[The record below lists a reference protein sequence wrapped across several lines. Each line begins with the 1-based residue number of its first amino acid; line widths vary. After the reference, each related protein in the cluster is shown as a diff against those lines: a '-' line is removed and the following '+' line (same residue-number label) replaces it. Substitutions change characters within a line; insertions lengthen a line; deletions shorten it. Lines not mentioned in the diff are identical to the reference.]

1 MRPGGYGERVSA
13 QRERGFWAGR
23 PVLVTGGTGLVGS
36 WLTKRLLAA
45 GAEVV
50 LLVKDLDPRSELV
63 RSGDIG
69 RVALV
74 YGSLEDFGALQHAVN
89 LHQTECVFH
98 LGAQTLVEVAHRY
111 PLATFEANVRGTY
124 NLLEVCR
131 VHASFVRRVVV
142 ASSDKAYGEKA
153 VLPYTE
159 EMSLDARH
167 SYDVSK
173 SCADLIAQGYAHTY
187 RLPVAITRFGNVY
200 GGGDLNLS
208 RLVPGTILACLRR
221 ERPVLRSDGSFTRD
235 YLYVE
240 DVAAGY
246 LRLAEAL
253 DDGALHGQAFNF
265 STETRV
271 SVLELVARLQRL
283 MGVTDLPPDVRNTAQ
298 AEIRHQHLSA
308 RKARERLGW
317 EPQFEL
323 DAGLSKTIEWYR
335 ALVQR

>member
-1 MRPGGYGERVSA
+1 MARVVSVEP
-13 QRERGFWAGR
+13 REHRFWAGR

-50 LLVKDLDPRSELV
+50 VLVKDLDPRCELAK
-63 RSGDIG
+63 SGDLG
-69 RVALV
+69 KARLV
-74 YGSLEDFGALQHAVN
+74 YGALEDFAVLQHAVN
-89 LHQTECVFH
+89 LYQTECVFL

-153 VLPYTE
+153 TLPYTE

-208 RLVPGTILACLRR
+208 RLVPGTILSLLSG
-221 ERPVLRSDGSFTRD
+221 ERPIVRSDGSFTRD

-240 DVAAGY
+240 DVAEGY

-253 DDGALHGQAFNF
+253 DSPELAGQAFNF
-265 STETRV
+265 STETQV

-283 MGVTDLPPDVRNTAQ
+283 MGAQHLAPDVRNTAR

-317 EPQFEL
+317 EARFGL
-323 DAGLSKTIEWYR
+323 DQGLAKTVEWYR
-335 ALVQR
+335 ELVKA

>member
-1 MRPGGYGERVSA
+1 MSA
-13 QRERGFWAGR
+13 SLQRGFWAGR

-50 LLVKDLDPRSELV
+50 LLVKDLDPRCELA
-63 RSGDIG
+63 RSGDLA
-69 RVALV
+69 RVAVV

-89 LHQTECVFH
+89 LYQTECVFH
-98 LGAQTLVEVAHRY
+98 LGAQTLVEVAHRF

-153 VLPYTE
+153 ELPYTE

-187 RLPVAITRFGNVY
+187 RVPVAITRFGNVY

-208 RLVPGTILACLRR
+208 RIVPGTILSLARGQ
-221 ERPVLRSDGSFTRD
+221 RPVLRSDGSYTRD

-240 DVAAGY
+240 DVADGY

-253 DDGALHGQAFNF
+253 DDAALHGQAFNF
-265 STETRV
+265 STESRV
-271 SVLELVARLQRL
+271 SVLDLVTRIQRL
-283 MGVTDLPPDVRNTAQ
+283 MGREDLAPDVRNTAQ
-298 AEIRHQHLSA
+298 AEILHQHLSA

-317 EPQFEL
+317 AARVGL
-323 DAGLSKTIEWYR
+323 DAGLERTIAWYR
-335 ALVQR
+335 ALVAG

>member
-1 MRPGGYGERVSA
+1 MSA
-13 QRERGFWAGR
+13 SHERGFWAGR

-36 WLTKRLLAA
+36 WLTKRLLAE

-50 LLVKDLDPRSELV
+50 LLVKDLDARSELA
-63 RSGDIG
+63 RSGDLA
-69 RVALV
+69 RVAIV
-74 YGSLEDFGALQHAVN
+74 YGALEDFAALQHAVN
-89 LHQTECVFH
+89 LYQTECVFH
-98 LGAQTLVEVAHRY
+98 LGAQTLVEVAHRF

-131 VHASFVRRVVV
+131 VHAGFVRRVVV
-142 ASSDKAYGEKA
+142 ASSDKAYGEKD

-173 SCADLIAQGYAHTY
+173 CCADLIAQGYAHTY

-208 RLVPGTILACLRR
+208 RIVPGTILSLARG

-240 DVAAGY
+240 DVAEGY

-253 DDGALHGQAFNF
+253 DDPALHGQAFNF

-271 SVLELVARLQRL
+271 SVLELVARIRRL
-283 MGVTDLPPDVRNTAQ
+283 MGREDLQPEVRNTAQ

-317 EPQFEL
+317 QARVDLE
-323 DAGLSKTIEWYR
+323 AGLTRTIQWYR
-335 ALVQR
+335 ALVGR